1 MNRTKI
7 EFFLSIIP
15 AFLLGIITVLYAT
28 QARDMESILIALAML
43 LGTEFLIVRA
53 VFHVNE
59 WSKSIPEPTFPDL
72 DATVPEVNGNMPP
85 VYATAH

>member
-28 QARDMESILIALAML
+28 QSRDMESILITLALL
-43 LGTEFLIVRA
+43 VGSEFFFVRA
-53 VFHVNE
+53 VFHAND
-59 WSKSIPEPTFPDL
+59 WSKHLPEPTFPDL
-72 DATVPEVNGNMPP
+72 DAPVPEVNGNMPP